1 MQRMEHPLTP
11 ELEQVLRNTVIS
23 EDEPGSILHDF
34 EAMLAFAQ
42 EAPLT
47 LTASLNPSMKACSAL
62 NERVRRK
69 VEHGLTR
76 PTFKSYPHIAGLFLL
91 LRASGLTTVETVG
104 RKSVLVVD
112 PAVLPSWR
120 ALTAEERYF
129 ALFESWLMR
138 GDPEILGEQ
147 SGRFM
152 LNPSYFRW
160 VSFFEQ
166 FTSARW
172 HEGDWTEHLR
182 YFPGFYN
189 LAIMELFGLVAVV
202 DGPVQAGQSW
212 RIADVQLAPWG
223 VALLAALYDNGLLTD
238 FAFWRQLE
246 RPEQIA
252 PGVLQPYLKPYRP
265 DWQQTLQLPGAAFQQ
280 GMFVFKVSLDKD
292 LWREIFIPGGSM
304 LEDLSNAI
312 LDAYDFDND
321 HLYRFL
327 YATRFGNTAEVNHTM
342 MKDGPFAVEGPYV
355 DEVRIGDLPAQP
367 GFHMTYNY
375 DFGDNWNFDVLL
387 ERIDPAEPIGE
398 PYRIGARQGEAP
410 EQYVYY
416 DDDGWDE
423 GWDDEDDEM
432 MG

>member
-1 MQRMEHPLTP
+1 MTP
-11 ELEQVLRNTVIS
+11 ELEGILRNTVIS

-34 EAMLAFAQ
+34 EVMLAFAQ

-76 PTFKSYPHIAGLFLL
+76 PTLKSYPHIGGLFLL

-112 PAVLPSWR
+112 SAVLASWR

-138 GDPEILGEQ
+138 GDSEIIGEQ
-147 SGRFM
+147 RGRFM
-152 LNPSYFRW
+152 YNPIYFQW
-160 VSFFEQ
+160 ASFFEH
-166 FTSARW
+166 FVADRW
-172 HEGDWTEHLR
+172 HDDDWVERVR
-182 YFPGFYN
+182 YHPGFYI
-189 LAIMELFGLVAVV
+189 LALMELFGLVEIE

-212 RIADVQLAPWG
+212 RIADVEPTAWG
-223 VALLAALYDNGLLTD
+223 VTLLAALFENDLLTD

-252 PGVLQPYLKPYRP
+252 PGVLQPYLQPYRP
-265 DWQQTLQLPGAAFQQ
+265 DWQQTLQLPGASFQQ
-280 GMFVFKVSLDKD
+280 GMFVFKVSVFKD
-292 LWREIFIPGGSM
+292 VWREIFMPGGST
-304 LEDLSNAI
+304 LEDLSDAI
-312 LDAYDFDND
+312 LNAYDFDND

-327 YATRFGNTAEVNHTM
+327 YATRFGNTAEVSHPM
-342 MKDGPFAVEGPYV
+342 MKDGPFTEEGPYV
-355 DEVRIGDLPAQP
+355 DEVCIGDLPAQP
-367 GFHMTYNY
+367 GFHMIYNF

-398 PYRIGARQGEAP
+398 PYRIGARHGESP
-410 EQYVYY
+410 PQYEYAEDDEWW
-416 DDDGWDE
+416 DDDGDE
-423 GWDDEDDEM
+423 EM